1 METEGREGETQ
12 EQEMK
17 DVSEDRMRAK
27 TKQER
32 RGRQR
37 ELGKEWKRTARE
49 LEREQKRLPY
59 EKQAPRSEWGKKSN
73 YPVALASV
81 EAG

>member
-1 METEGREGETQ
+1 MTAQADPRAETEGREGEMQ

-32 RGRQR
+32 RGRRR
-37 ELGKEWKRTARE
+37 ELGKE
-49 LEREQKRLPY
+49 
-59 EKQAPRSEWGKKSN
+59 
-73 YPVALASV
+73 
-81 EAG
+81 